1 MKRYHGVSPLEQKRS
16 MPAWLAKPSFV
27 IGLLI
32 VLVVI
37 LMALFPQF
45 IAPYDPIATDV
56 TVSNQAPSAAH
67 WFGTDFYGRDIFSR
81 VIWGTRI
88 DLLIGVLGVVI
99 PFLVGGMIGLLAGY
113 YGGFLDSLLM
123 RITDIMMA
131 FPFTILVITIMAI
144 LGQGLINLFIALW
157 LVGWMSYAK
166 LVRSECWCSRTL
178 SSSRPR
184 GWPASPT
191 PGFCSATCCPT
202 SSARRWSS
210 PPPTWSCACSRA
222 RP

>member
-1 MKRYHGVSPLEQKRS
+1 M
-16 MPAWLAKPSFV
+16 
-27 IGLLI
+27 
-32 VLVVI
+32 
-37 LMALFPQF
+37 
-45 IAPYDPIATDV
+45 
-56 TVSNQAPSAAH
+56 
-67 WFGTDFYGRDIFSR
+67 
-81 VIWGTRI
+81 
-88 DLLIGVLGVVI
+88 LGVVI

-144 LGQGLINLFIALW
+144 MGQGLINLFIALW

-166 LVRSECWCSRTL
+166 LVRSEVLVLKDSEFIQAARVAGF
-178 SSSRPR
+178 SD
-184 GWPASPT
+184 A
-191 PGFCSATCCPT
+191 GFCSATCCPT
-202 SSARRWSS
+202 SSARRRSS

>member
-88 DLLIGVLGVVI
+88 DQSLAQDGHDGDDQDGEGEGHHDIGDAHEQAVQEAAVVAGQQSDHCLL
-99 PFLVGGMIGLLAGY
+99 Y
-113 YGGFLDSLLM
+113 
-123 RITDIMMA
+123 T
-131 FPFTILVITIMAI
+131 
-144 LGQGLINLFIALW
+144 
-157 LVGWMSYAK
+157 
-166 LVRSECWCSRTL
+166 SR
-178 SSSRPR
+178 
-184 GWPASPT
+184 
-191 PGFCSATCCPT
+191 CV
-202 SSARRWSS
+202 
-210 PPPTWSCACSRA
+210 
-222 RP
+222 